1 MKERLEDEKLEN
13 VGNFLKKKNNDREY
27 LDITESINANA
38 VIMPFNA
45 DACMHKSSGLAKSRV
60 S

>member
-1 MKERLEDEKLEN
+1 MKKLEN
-13 VGNFLKKKNNDREY
+13 VGNFQKKKKNKNNDREY